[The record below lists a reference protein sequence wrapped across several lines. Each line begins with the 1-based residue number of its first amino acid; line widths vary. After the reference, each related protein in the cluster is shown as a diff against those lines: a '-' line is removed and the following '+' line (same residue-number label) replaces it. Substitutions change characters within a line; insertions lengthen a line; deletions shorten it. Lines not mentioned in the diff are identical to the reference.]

1 MLKAMTTS
9 LAPAR
14 FCSALPPQPR
24 LQRNRRYELQH
35 AENHTNTLVG
45 DPASRGLLGTDCT
58 INGTYHD
65 WPYCFGSD
73 HSGGTRIGAPI
84 QTRSAY

>member
-9 LAPAR
+9 LAAGALLLGLASTALAATSAQVRAR
-14 FCSALPPQPR
+14 
-24 LQRNRRYELQH
+24 H
-35 AENHTNTLVG
+35 AEHYTNTLVG
-45 DPASRGLLGTDCT
+45 DPTPRGLLGMDCT

-73 HSGGTRIGAPI
+73 HPGGTRIGAPI
-84 QTRSAY
+84 HTRSTY

>member
-1 MLKAMTTS
+1 MLKAMTTT
-9 LAPAR
+9 LAAGALLLGLA
-14 FCSALPPQPR
+14 SAGSAATKPQVR
-24 LQRNRRYELQH
+24 AQH

-73 HSGGTRIGAPI
+73 HPGGTRIGAPI

>member
-1 MLKAMTTS
+1 MLKAMTTT
-9 LAPAR
+9 LAAGALLLGLA
-14 FCSALPPQPR
+14 SAASAATKPQVR
-24 LQRNRRYELQH
+24 AQH

-73 HSGGTRIGAPI
+73 HPGGTRIGAPI

>member
-9 LAPAR
+9 LAAGALLLGLA
-14 FCSALPPQPR
+14 SAASAATKPQVR
-24 LQRNRRYELQH
+24 AQH
-35 AENHTNTLVG
+35 AEHHTNTLVG
-45 DPASRGLLGTDCT
+45 DPTPRGLLGTDCT

-73 HSGGTRIGAPI
+73 HPGGTRIGAPI

>member
-1 MLKAMTTS
+1 LGWAETRC
-9 LAPAR
+9 LQ
-14 FCSALPPQPR
+14 ALPS
-24 LQRNRRYELQH
+24 N
-35 AENHTNTLVG
+35 AAG
-45 DPASRGLLGTDCT
+45 MDCT

-73 HSGGTRIGAPI
+73 HPGGTRIGAPI

>member
-9 LAPAR
+9 LAAGALLLGLASTALAATGAQVRAR
-14 FCSALPPQPR
+14 
-24 LQRNRRYELQH
+24 H
-35 AENHTNTLVG
+35 AERYTNTLVG
-45 DPASRGLLGTDCT
+45 DPAPQGLLGTDCT

-73 HSGGTRIGAPI
+73 HPGGTRIGAPI